1 MLKCFETERLL
12 EHWYVVY
19 VHVLRRTGHANH
31 LRIRSRQPDERYC
44 FIPCHYGH
52 SQVGQHQINEVGAG
66 AKHFYPFQT
75 IGRRQDV
82 VPDVLKIC
90 RDDMLRRLVI
100 FYN

>member
-1 MLKCFETERLL
+1 MLKCFEAERLR
-12 EHWYVVY
+12 EHEYRVY
-19 VHVLRRTGHANH
+19 AHVLRITGHAKH
-31 LRIRSRQPDERYC
+31 LDVRSGQPDVMYC
-44 FIPCHYGH
+44 FISRHYGH
-52 SQVGQHQINEVGAG
+52 AEVGQHQINEVGAG